1 LSSPAVASLIEQMA
15 SSVAALRAALESERI
30 DDYPAAIDTAQKA
43 LDAIAAY
50 PGGIDSL
57 RSALDRSAEQDKLRL
72 RELITKASID
82 HKVNGELIRI
92 AMQKNAALRATV
104 AQQSAEATYSERGH
118 VPSVLGSL
126 LSRKV

>member
-1 LSSPAVASLIEQMA
+1 LIEQMA

-72 RELITKASID
+72 RELITTASID

>member
-1 LSSPAVASLIEQMA
+1 MA

-72 RELITKASID
+72 RELIAKASVD

>member
-1 LSSPAVASLIEQMA
+1 MIEQMA

-92 AMQKNAALRATV
+92 AMQKNA
-104 AQQSAEATYSERGH
+104 
-118 VPSVLGSL
+118 
-126 LSRKV
+126 

>member
-1 LSSPAVASLIEQMA
+1 MT

-30 DDYPAAIDTAQKA
+30 DDYPTAIDAAQKD
-43 LDAIAAY
+43 LDAISAY